1 MCAARL
7 PRGISREEKR
17 GQFRAQVSYEGR
29 RYWLGYF
36 DTLTDAR
43 AALDVARGEVARGVF
58 VPPSVRRR
66 EEKRRRE
73 REGERA
79 LTLGVWVEQWLTLVQ
94 SSRKPGTYREYRSTL
109 YASGFVAAFEGVR
122 LCDVDREGVSR
133 FLTSL
138 EQERGAGYRNKVFR
152 IVRALFND
160 AVEQQVGGVVVSPCA
175 GLKEVR
181 SRVVE
186 RGIATP
192 EQVKALAEAMPP
204 HLSLSVH
211 LAAWCALRQGEVLG
225 LQRGD
230 FEGLE
235 GEGRVWVNV
244 VRQWNQKAVPPAYA
258 PTKTGDVRRVSI
270 PSSLVPLV
278 REHMEA
284 FVDGAVE
291 SPVFASHARRGVPA
305 SQTRHNAAWT
315 DARKQCG
322 MEGFRFHDLRH
333 TGLTEFARAGA
344 TARELMERG
353 GHKDLGVAMRYQHWA
368 AERDAALS
376 DVLPVE
382 V

>member
-36 DTLTDAR
+36 DSLTDAR

-73 REGERA
+73 REAEQA
-79 LTLGVWVEQWLTLVQ
+79 LTIGVWVEQWLTQVQ
-94 SSRKPGTYREYRSTL
+94 SSRKESTYREYRSTL
-109 YASGFVAAFEGVR
+109 NASGFLVEFESVR
-122 LCDVDREGVSR
+122 VCDVDRESLSR
-133 FLTSL
+133 FLAGL
-138 EQERGAGYRNKVFR
+138 EQGRGAGYRNKVFR

-160 AVEQQVGGVVVSPCA
+160 AIEQQVGGVSVSPCT
-175 GLKEVR
+175 GLRDVL

-204 HLSLSVH
+204 QLSLSVF

-230 FEGLE
+230 FEGVE
-235 GEGRVWVNV
+235 DGGRVWVRV
-244 VRQWNQKAVPPAYA
+244 ERQWNQKTMPPSYT
-258 PTKTGDVRRVSI
+258 PTKTGNVRRVSI

-278 REHMEA
+278 RAHMKA
-284 FVDGAVE
+284 FVGGGAE
-291 SPVFASHARRGVPA
+291 SPVFASPTRRSVPL
-305 SQTRHNAAWT
+305 SQTRHNAAWAE
-315 DARKQCG
+315 ARKQCG

-353 GHKDLGVAMRYQHWA
+353 GHKDLEVAMRYQHWA